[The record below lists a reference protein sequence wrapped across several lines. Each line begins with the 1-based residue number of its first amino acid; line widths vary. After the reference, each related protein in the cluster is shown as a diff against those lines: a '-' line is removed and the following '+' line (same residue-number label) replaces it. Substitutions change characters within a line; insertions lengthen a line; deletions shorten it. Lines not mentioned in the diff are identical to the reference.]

1 MSVPS
6 EAGGETPSLDA
17 RELDELV
24 RSGEPFTLLD
34 VRDRDEFEAWHVD
47 GPGVTAVQVPHV
59 KFVQAQVTGDVD
71 SLVGE
76 GPVEPIVAVCG
87 HGEASAHAAELLV
100 DAGYDARNL
109 AGGMDAWAR
118 LLVGREVEGAAG
130 TVVQYDRPSSGCL
143 SYMVVDG
150 DEAAVVDPLRAF
162 ADRYVAD
169 ANERGADLRYAI
181 DTHVHADHV
190 SGVRAVA
197 AASDAEPV
205 LPELARERGLAYD
218 ARPLADGESLAVGDT
233 TIEAVATPGHTTEM
247 TTLVAEGVLFTGD
260 GLFVDGVARP
270 DLEEGD
276 EGAAELAAGLYDSI
290 QERLLTYPDA
300 MVVAPGHRDDE
311 TPRADDGTVTA
322 TLGTVRDRVEALLL
336 SREEFV
342 DYVLAD
348 LPPQPNE
355 YERIIETNLGRES
368 LDDGTAF
375 EVELGPNNCAAR

>member
-1 MSVPS
+1 MSAPS
-6 EAGGETPSLDA
+6 ETDGAPPSLA
-17 RELDELV
+17 PGALDELL

-47 GPGVTAVQVPHV
+47 GPGVTAMQVPHV

-76 GPVEPIVAVCG
+76 SPVEPIVAVCG
-87 HGEASAHAAELLV
+87 HGEASAHAAGLLV

-109 AGGMDAWAR
+109 AGGMDAWAQ
-118 LLVGREVEGAAG
+118 LLVAREVEGATG

-143 SYMVVDG
+143 SYMIVDG
-150 DEAAVVDPLRAF
+150 EEAVVVDPLRAF

-169 ANERGADLRYAI
+169 ASERGANIRYAI

-205 LPELARERGLAYD
+205 LPERARERGLAYD
-218 ARPLADGESLAVGDT
+218 VRPLADGEMLAVGDT
-233 TIEAVATPGHTTEM
+233 TIQAVATPGHTTEM

-276 EGAAELAAGLYDSI
+276 EGAAELAGELYDSI
-290 QERLLTYPDA
+290 RERLLTAPDST
-300 MVVAPGHRDDE
+300 VVAPGHRDDE

-322 TLGTVRDRVEALLL
+322 TLRTVRDRVDALSL
-336 SREEFV
+336 SRDEFV

-355 YERIIETNLGRES
+355 YERIIETNLGRTDM
-368 LDDGTAF
+368 DDETAF

>member
-1 MSVPS
+1 MSAPS
-6 EAGGETPSLDA
+6 EADGAPPSLSPRA
-17 RELDELV
+17 LDELL

-47 GPGVTAVQVPHV
+47 GPEVRAVQVPHV
-59 KFVQAQVTGDVD
+59 RFVQAQVTGDVD

-76 GPVEPIVAVCG
+76 APDEPIVAVCG

-118 LLVGREVEGAAG
+118 LLVARDIEAASG

-143 SYMVVDG
+143 SYMIVDG

-169 ANERGADLRYAI
+169 ASERGANIRYAI

-197 AASDAEPV
+197 VASDAEPV

-218 ARPLADGESLAVGDT
+218 VRPLADGETLTVGDT
-233 TIEAVATPGHTTEM
+233 DIEAVATPGHTTEM
-247 TTLVAEGVLFTGD
+247 TTLVASGVLFTGD
-260 GLFVDGVARP
+260 GLFVDTVARP
-270 DLEEGD
+270 DLEDGD
-276 EGAAELAAGLYDSI
+276 EGAAELAAELYDSVR
-290 QERLLTYPDA
+290 ERLLTVPDA
-300 MVVAPGHRDDE
+300 MVVAPGHRDDG
-311 TPRADDGTVTA
+311 TPRAEDGTVTA
-322 TLGTVRDRVEALLL
+322 TLGTVRDRVEALSLG
-336 SREEFV
+336 RDEFV
-342 DYVLAD
+342 DHVLAA

-355 YERIIETNLGRES
+355 YERIIETNLGRET
-368 LDDGTAF
+368 LDDEDAF
-375 EVELGPNNCAAR
+375 AVELGPNNCAAR

>member
-6 EAGGETPSLDA
+6 EADGEPPSVDA

-47 GPGVTAVQVPHV
+47 GPGVSASQVPHV

-71 SLVGE
+71 SLVGDD
-76 GPVEPIVAVCG
+76 PVEPIVAVCG
-87 HGEASAHAAELLV
+87 HGEASAHAAEILV

-118 LLVGREVEGAAG
+118 LLVAREVEGASG

-143 SYMVVDG
+143 SYMIVDG
-150 DEAAVVDPLRAF
+150 NEAAVVDPLRAF
-162 ADRYVAD
+162 AERYVAD
-169 ANERGADLRYAI
+169 ASERGVDLRYAI

-205 LPELARERGLAYD
+205 LPERARERGLAYD
-218 ARPLADGESLAVGDT
+218 ARPLADGESLELGDT

-247 TTLVAEGVLFTGD
+247 TTLVAADTLFTGD

-276 EGAAELAAGLYDSI
+276 EGAAELAGELYDTI
-290 QERLLTYPDA
+290 QKRLLTYPDG

-322 TLGTVRDRVEALLL
+322 TLGTVRERVDALSLT
-336 SREEFV
+336 RDEFV
-342 DYVLAD
+342 DSVLAD

-355 YERIIETNLGRES
+355 YERIIETNLGRET
-368 LDDGTAF
+368 LDDDTAF

>member
-6 EAGGETPSLDA
+6 EADDAPPSVSPRA
-17 RELDELV
+17 LDELL

-47 GPGVTAVQVPHV
+47 GPGVSAVQVPHV

-76 GPVEPIVAVCG
+76 DPAEPIVAVCG

-100 DAGYDARNL
+100 EAGHDARNL

-118 LLVGREVEGAAG
+118 LLVARDVEAASG

-150 DEAAVVDPLRAF
+150 GEAAVVDPLRAF

-197 AASDAEPV
+197 TVSDAEPV

-218 ARPLADGESLAVGDT
+218 VRPLADGETLTVGGTD
-233 TIEAVATPGHTTEM
+233 IEAVATPGHTTEM
-247 TTLVAEGVLFTGD
+247 TTLAASGVLFTGD
-260 GLFVDGVARP
+260 GLFVDTVARP

-276 EGAAELAAGLYDSI
+276 EGAAELAAELYDSL
-290 QERLLTYPDA
+290 QEGLLRFPDS
-300 MVVAPGHRDDE
+300 MVVAPGHRDDG
-311 TPRADDGTVTA
+311 TPRAEDGTVTA
-322 TLGTVRDRVEALLL
+322 TLGTVRDRVEALSLG
-336 SREEFV
+336 RDEFV
-342 DYVLAD
+342 DYVLAA

-355 YERIIETNLGRES
+355 YERIIETNLGRET
-368 LDDGTAF
+368 LDDEDAF
-375 EVELGPNNCAAR
+375 AVELGPNNCAAR